1 MTSED
6 VLRFHRAYTNGMQ
19 EYIEAR
25 TFLSYCHS
33 NTHIITLEEINTEL
47 HGDFCTRN
55 GNADGFDFNL
65 VDPSDYILGL
75 ADLTGEMMRR
85 AVAAKSQCDAVTIL
99 DRLREIEQ
107 GFNVI
112 ANAKVFVHKDFR
124 QKWEVLKQSVE
135 KVHKSCANRVIQMSE
150 RINDEDTVDDNAET
164 TSEERQRKKLRYQ
177 EVTV

>member
-1 MTSED
+1 
-6 VLRFHRAYTNGMQ
+6 MQ

-33 NTHIITLEEINTEL
+33 NTHIITLQEINAEI
-47 HGDFCTRN
+47 HADFSAKN
-55 GNADGFDFNL
+55 GNEDGRFDFNV
-65 VDPSDYILGL
+65 VDPTDYILGL

-112 ANAKVFVHKDFR
+112 ADAKMFVHKDFR
-124 QKWEVLKQSVE
+124 QKCEVLKQSVD
-135 KVHKSCANRVIQMSE
+135 KVQKSCFNRVVQMSE
-150 RINDEDTVDDNAET
+150 RIDDECIVDADAEAAG
-164 TSEERQRKKLRYQ
+164 EERQRKKLRYQ
-177 EVTV
+177 EVAL